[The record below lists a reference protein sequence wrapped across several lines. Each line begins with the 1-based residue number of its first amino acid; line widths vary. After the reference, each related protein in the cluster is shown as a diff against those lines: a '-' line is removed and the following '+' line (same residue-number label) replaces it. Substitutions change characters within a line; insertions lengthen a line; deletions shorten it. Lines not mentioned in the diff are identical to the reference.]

1 MSSLCSDILVGDY
14 SVGISSFKVYPVCTK
29 GSGKELSQADKQ
41 SGTSPDSTLTVQFCV
56 YIDLYYRLIIL
67 TANWVEF
74 GLLALLG
81 RTWAIW
87 RDSEILGSG
96 MVLFLPSVLWITF
109 VTLQMFINSGSLTW
123 AK

>member
-41 SGTSPDSTLTVQFCV
+41 SGTSPHSTLTVQFCV

-67 TANWVEF
+67 RAN
-74 GLLALLG
+74 
-81 RTWAIW
+81 
-87 RDSEILGSG
+87 
-96 MVLFLPSVLWITF
+96 
-109 VTLQMFINSGSLTW
+109 
-123 AK
+123 